1 MRRKSITS
9 WRNLTNYLAMFGP
22 AWLVMMADMDASSTI
37 GAAETGAVL
46 KYSLVWFLLLLAIP
60 LYFIQEVSGRIGI
73 ATGKGLGEIIRE
85 RYSTKISTLM
95 ALPMALTDVLTYAVE
110 YAGAAVG
117 LAIFGVPT
125 ILSVPLIFVLH
136 LLIVLGRKYEQAE
149 KVLLIISPLLFIGF
163 SLVLVESGIKPYPVF
178 FFSLSPTFVFLLAA
192 NVGAVVMPFMLFFQ
206 TSATAIKFSIK
217 KEVMS
222 KRKALSKVRMETALG
237 AFATEILMVL
247 VEMSMAGADPSTDF
261 LSPMSLSHSLSSVAG
276 PLSPA
281 FFSIGLVAAAFLALV
296 VISLGSAWGV
306 AEALGIKGNKVNLI
320 YLIESV
326 PAALAIS
333 LVPMEEL
340 TNAVLNLLVA
350 LVFALI
356 GPGIIQG
363 IISRD
368 KKIMGD
374 LKNSRKESI
383 LYWSSLAF
391 VLIFGILAL
400 F

>member
-163 SLVLVESGIKPYPVF
+163 SLVLVE
-178 FFSLSPTFVFLLAA
+178 
-192 NVGAVVMPFMLFFQ
+192 
-206 TSATAIKFSIK
+206 
-217 KEVMS
+217 
-222 KRKALSKVRMETALG
+222 
-237 AFATEILMVL
+237 
-247 VEMSMAGADPSTDF
+247 
-261 LSPMSLSHSLSSVAG
+261 
-276 PLSPA
+276 
-281 FFSIGLVAAAFLALV
+281 
-296 VISLGSAWGV
+296 
-306 AEALGIKGNKVNLI
+306 
-320 YLIESV
+320 
-326 PAALAIS
+326 
-333 LVPMEEL
+333 
-340 TNAVLNLLVA
+340 
-350 LVFALI
+350 
-356 GPGIIQG
+356 
-363 IISRD
+363 
-368 KKIMGD
+368 
-374 LKNSRKESI
+374 
-383 LYWSSLAF
+383 
-391 VLIFGILAL
+391 
-400 F
+400 

>member
-1 MRRKSITS
+1 M
-9 WRNLTNYLAMFGP
+9 TNYLAMFGP

-178 FFSLSPTFVFLLAA
+178 FFSPSPTFVFLLAA
-192 NVGAVVMPFMLFFQ
+192 NVGAVVMPFML
-206 TSATAIKFSIK
+206 
-217 KEVMS
+217 
-222 KRKALSKVRMETALG
+222 
-237 AFATEILMVL
+237 
-247 VEMSMAGADPSTDF
+247 
-261 LSPMSLSHSLSSVAG
+261 
-276 PLSPA
+276 
-281 FFSIGLVAAAFLALV
+281 
-296 VISLGSAWGV
+296 
-306 AEALGIKGNKVNLI
+306 
-320 YLIESV
+320 
-326 PAALAIS
+326 
-333 LVPMEEL
+333 
-340 TNAVLNLLVA
+340 
-350 LVFALI
+350 
-356 GPGIIQG
+356 
-363 IISRD
+363 
-368 KKIMGD
+368 
-374 LKNSRKESI
+374 
-383 LYWSSLAF
+383 
-391 VLIFGILAL
+391 
-400 F
+400 